1 MTPYLVDRIE
11 NSDGTTVESFK
22 PSAYGEIMTAS
33 EAKQLRKMMKEV
45 VQSGTATGLAS
56 SVYTAAGKTGSAEY
70 GTNKGDSHAWFVGY
84 AKANTTDSDSE
95 NAKTDIAI
103 AVLVE
108 GAGSGS
114 SVGVPIAKTV
124 FDTYFK

>member
-1 MTPYLVDRIE
+1 M
-11 NSDGTTVESFK
+11 
-22 PSAYGEIMTAS
+22 SAD
-33 EAKQLRKMMKEV
+33 EAKILRKMMKEV
-45 VQSGTATGLAS
+45 VQEGTATALAS
-56 SVYTAAGKTGSAEY
+56 DNYTAAGKTGSAEY

-84 AKANTTDSDSE
+84 ASAKNTG
-95 NAKTDIAI
+95 DIAI